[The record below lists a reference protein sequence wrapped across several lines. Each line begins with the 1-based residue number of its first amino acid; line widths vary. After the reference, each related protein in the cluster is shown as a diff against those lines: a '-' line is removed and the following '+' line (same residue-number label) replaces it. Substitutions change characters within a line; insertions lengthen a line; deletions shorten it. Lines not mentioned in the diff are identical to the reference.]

1 MNIFN
6 IFSSKEEE
14 VNKNDERK
22 IHFSSDRLNLSP
34 LSSICFHLEND
45 TTCESI
51 LKNEN
56 FIKKARDVCGN
67 NYEKNFHFCIID
79 IKNNNSE
86 LKLSNKI
93 KPKKLLGM
101 SNDLKLFFL
110 SNKEKKNNIE
120 KNEIKKKV
128 NINFDFY
135 IKNIPVLIWDF
146 EGNKYIKCNISL
158 SYDILLINE
167 RKFVFLDFKNQIDE
181 KIISN
186 VKEKKKF
193 NLEEPLKFQV
203 NVYDYHKKKNL
214 IEVFKIS
221 DKGTRKQYDTLI
233 KWLEDISNSKNFSK
247 LNISKMSESIK
258 KNTETFQTLIMK
270 IFKSNLDL
278 NYFLT
283 KIKWSKILLNK
294 KYIPNL
300 KVPDIISII
309 LEYKDSFQKKDMMNI
324 WNVFKLLHRNI
335 NNLKEDNEISIFL
348 KSKLNEILTLN
359 NQVIEKYA
367 KLQSNPNIKQL
378 ENVMLF
384 EIFKIDYFDFLL
396 KPILESEDFSELK
409 QRISQIGI
417 KKNGI
422 YLNKITLDLNKIFAS
437 IYLNIYH
444 FKLRDF
450 ILLKVK

>member
-1 MNIFN
+1 
-6 IFSSKEEE
+6 
-14 VNKNDERK
+14 
-22 IHFSSDRLNLSP
+22 
-34 LSSICFHLEND
+34 
-45 TTCESI
+45 
-51 LKNEN
+51 
-56 FIKKARDVCGN
+56 
-67 NYEKNFHFCIID
+67 
-79 IKNNNSE
+79 
-86 LKLSNKI
+86 
-93 KPKKLLGM
+93 
-101 SNDLKLFFL
+101 
-110 SNKEKKNNIE
+110 
-120 KNEIKKKV
+120 
-128 NINFDFY
+128 
-135 IKNIPVLIWDF
+135 
-146 EGNKYIKCNISL
+146 
-158 SYDILLINE
+158 
-167 RKFVFLDFKNQIDE
+167 
-181 KIISN
+181 
-186 VKEKKKF
+186 
-193 NLEEPLKFQV
+193 
-203 NVYDYHKKKNL
+203 
-214 IEVFKIS
+214 
-221 DKGTRKQYDTLI
+221 
-233 KWLEDISNSKNFSK
+233 
-247 LNISKMSESIK
+247 MSESIK

>member
-1 MNIFN
+1 
-6 IFSSKEEE
+6 
-14 VNKNDERK
+14 
-22 IHFSSDRLNLSP
+22 
-34 LSSICFHLEND
+34 
-45 TTCESI
+45 
-51 LKNEN
+51 
-56 FIKKARDVCGN
+56 
-67 NYEKNFHFCIID
+67 
-79 IKNNNSE
+79 
-86 LKLSNKI
+86 
-93 KPKKLLGM
+93 
-101 SNDLKLFFL
+101 
-110 SNKEKKNNIE
+110 
-120 KNEIKKKV
+120 
-128 NINFDFY
+128 
-135 IKNIPVLIWDF
+135 
-146 EGNKYIKCNISL
+146 
-158 SYDILLINE
+158 
-167 RKFVFLDFKNQIDE
+167 
-181 KIISN
+181 
-186 VKEKKKF
+186 
-193 NLEEPLKFQV
+193 
-203 NVYDYHKKKNL
+203 
-214 IEVFKIS
+214 
-221 DKGTRKQYDTLI
+221 
-233 KWLEDISNSKNFSK
+233 
-247 LNISKMSESIK
+247 MSESIK

-270 IFKSNLDL
+270 IFKSNLNL

-396 KPILESEDFSELK
+396 KPILESEDFSE
-409 QRISQIGI
+409 I
-417 KKNGI
+417 KYPLCVKTTYEQLYRHIMKELFIYNRFWSKKEFFFYYKNGI

>member
-1 MNIFN
+1 
-6 IFSSKEEE
+6 
-14 VNKNDERK
+14 
-22 IHFSSDRLNLSP
+22 
-34 LSSICFHLEND
+34 
-45 TTCESI
+45 
-51 LKNEN
+51 
-56 FIKKARDVCGN
+56 
-67 NYEKNFHFCIID
+67 
-79 IKNNNSE
+79 
-86 LKLSNKI
+86 
-93 KPKKLLGM
+93 
-101 SNDLKLFFL
+101 
-110 SNKEKKNNIE
+110 
-120 KNEIKKKV
+120 
-128 NINFDFY
+128 
-135 IKNIPVLIWDF
+135 
-146 EGNKYIKCNISL
+146 
-158 SYDILLINE
+158 
-167 RKFVFLDFKNQIDE
+167 
-181 KIISN
+181 
-186 VKEKKKF
+186 
-193 NLEEPLKFQV
+193 
-203 NVYDYHKKKNL
+203 
-214 IEVFKIS
+214 
-221 DKGTRKQYDTLI
+221 
-233 KWLEDISNSKNFSK
+233 
-247 LNISKMSESIK
+247 MSESIK

-396 KPILESEDFSELK
+396 KPILESEDFSELN
-409 QRISQIGI
+409 QRILQIGI

>member
-1 MNIFN
+1 
-6 IFSSKEEE
+6 
-14 VNKNDERK
+14 
-22 IHFSSDRLNLSP
+22 
-34 LSSICFHLEND
+34 
-45 TTCESI
+45 
-51 LKNEN
+51 
-56 FIKKARDVCGN
+56 
-67 NYEKNFHFCIID
+67 
-79 IKNNNSE
+79 
-86 LKLSNKI
+86 
-93 KPKKLLGM
+93 
-101 SNDLKLFFL
+101 
-110 SNKEKKNNIE
+110 
-120 KNEIKKKV
+120 
-128 NINFDFY
+128 
-135 IKNIPVLIWDF
+135 
-146 EGNKYIKCNISL
+146 
-158 SYDILLINE
+158 
-167 RKFVFLDFKNQIDE
+167 
-181 KIISN
+181 
-186 VKEKKKF
+186 
-193 NLEEPLKFQV
+193 
-203 NVYDYHKKKNL
+203 
-214 IEVFKIS
+214 
-221 DKGTRKQYDTLI
+221 
-233 KWLEDISNSKNFSK
+233 
-247 LNISKMSESIK
+247 MSESIK

-270 IFKSNLDL
+270 IFKSNLNL

>member
-1 MNIFN
+1 
-6 IFSSKEEE
+6 
-14 VNKNDERK
+14 
-22 IHFSSDRLNLSP
+22 
-34 LSSICFHLEND
+34 
-45 TTCESI
+45 
-51 LKNEN
+51 
-56 FIKKARDVCGN
+56 
-67 NYEKNFHFCIID
+67 
-79 IKNNNSE
+79 
-86 LKLSNKI
+86 
-93 KPKKLLGM
+93 
-101 SNDLKLFFL
+101 
-110 SNKEKKNNIE
+110 
-120 KNEIKKKV
+120 
-128 NINFDFY
+128 
-135 IKNIPVLIWDF
+135 
-146 EGNKYIKCNISL
+146 
-158 SYDILLINE
+158 
-167 RKFVFLDFKNQIDE
+167 VFLDFKNQIDE
-181 KIISN
+181 KIISK

-247 LNISKMSESIK
+247 LNLSKMSESIK

-270 IFKSNLDL
+270 IFKSNLNL

-367 KLQSNPNIKQL
+367 KLQTNPNIKQL

>member
-1 MNIFN
+1 
-6 IFSSKEEE
+6 
-14 VNKNDERK
+14 
-22 IHFSSDRLNLSP
+22 
-34 LSSICFHLEND
+34 
-45 TTCESI
+45 
-51 LKNEN
+51 
-56 FIKKARDVCGN
+56 
-67 NYEKNFHFCIID
+67 
-79 IKNNNSE
+79 
-86 LKLSNKI
+86 
-93 KPKKLLGM
+93 
-101 SNDLKLFFL
+101 
-110 SNKEKKNNIE
+110 
-120 KNEIKKKV
+120 
-128 NINFDFY
+128 
-135 IKNIPVLIWDF
+135 
-146 EGNKYIKCNISL
+146 
-158 SYDILLINE
+158 
-167 RKFVFLDFKNQIDE
+167 
-181 KIISN
+181 
-186 VKEKKKF
+186 
-193 NLEEPLKFQV
+193 
-203 NVYDYHKKKNL
+203 
-214 IEVFKIS
+214 
-221 DKGTRKQYDTLI
+221 
-233 KWLEDISNSKNFSK
+233 
-247 LNISKMSESIK
+247 MSESIK
-258 KNTETFQTLIMK
+258 KNTETFQNLIMK
-270 IFKSNLDL
+270 IFKSNFDL

-396 KPILESEDFSELK
+396 KPILESEDFSELN
-409 QRISQIGI
+409 QRILQIGI